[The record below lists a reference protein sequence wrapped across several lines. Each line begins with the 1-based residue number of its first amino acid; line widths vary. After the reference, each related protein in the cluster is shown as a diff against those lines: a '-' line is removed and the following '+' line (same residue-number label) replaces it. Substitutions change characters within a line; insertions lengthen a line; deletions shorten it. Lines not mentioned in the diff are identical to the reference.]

1 MLLRECWKEL
11 NSIEFRKR
19 PKSDAVKLRALQIT
33 RSSMQSFINTFE
45 QYLMIDAIDAGWQ
58 EFKKKLQSV

>member
-45 QYLMIDAIDAGWQ
+45 QYLMIDAIDAGW
-58 EFKKKLQSV
+58 